1 MCSLHCCLVTAC
13 VTCKQIET
21 NIEWHYWHTT
31 KWWEQTST
39 NITPPP
45 SNVEKKHYI
54 TIIHDFIYEIRICI
68 YFSYSYLNKV
78 KGFNECCGRHNA
90 FFTFQRCPTLH
101 LSEVSHITPVWG
113 VPHYTCLRCPTLH
126 LSEVSHIT
134 PVWGVP
140 HYTCLRCP
148 TLHLSEV
155 SHITPVWGVPHYTC
169 LRCSTLHLSEVF
181 HITPVWGVPHYT
193 CLRYPTCL

>member
-1 MCSLHCCLVTAC
+1 MALLTYNQMMGTDVNKYHP
-13 VTCKQIET
+13 
-21 NIEWHYWHTT
+21 
-31 KWWEQTST
+31 
-39 NITPPP
+39 PPP

-101 LSEVSHITPVWG
+101 LSEVFHITPVWG

-155 SHITPVWGVPHYTC
+155 SHMSLTSIHNSFFYYF
-169 LRCSTLHLSEVF
+169 LSK
-181 HITPVWGVPHYT
+181 
-193 CLRYPTCL
+193 